1 MKLWGCRFESETAAD
16 LAGFQNSLSFD
27 QRLWRQD
34 IRASIAHA
42 RMLGNQG
49 IIPPEDAEKIILGL
63 ESIAVD
69 LETGRLAFPA
79 GEAAVQL
86 EDVHTA
92 IEGWLVE
99 RIGEAGK
106 RLHTARSR
114 NDQVQVDTRL
124 FLKDAIAGPDGVDAA
139 VVGLQ
144 RVLVQVAE
152 RDGELLMP
160 GYTHLQRAQPILLGH
175 HLLAYFW
182 MLQRDRERLADC
194 LRRADACP
202 LGSGALAGVPYPVD
216 REAVARELGFA
227 RITENSLDTVADR
240 DYLIEALADLAIIMM
255 HLSRLAEELVLW
267 SSAEFG
273 FVELADAYATGS
285 SIMPQKK
292 NPDGAEL
299 IRGKSGRVFG
309 QLVAL
314 LAVCK
319 GLPLAYNKDLQEDKE
334 ALFDG
339 LDTVRG
345 SLRVMASMLATSR
358 FRGERMEAAARDGFL
373 NATDL
378 ADYLVR
384 RGVPFRQ
391 AHGIVGQLVRYCLE
405 KGCRLEEL
413 SRDELARFAPEGA
426 VAEDVYAALDLRNV
440 IAARKSPGATGD
452 EPFRQQL
459 AAARRLLEDKAGG

>member
-1 MKLWGCRFESETAAD
+1 MKLWGGRFEGDTATD
-16 LAGFQNSLSFD
+16 LAGFQNSLPFD

-42 RMLGNQG
+42 RMLGKQG
-49 IIPPEDAEKIILGL
+49 IIPSEDAERIVRGL
-63 ESIAVD
+63 ESIAAD
-69 LETGRLAFPA
+69 LEAGRLTFPQ
-79 GEAAVQL
+79 GEAALGV

-124 FLKDAIAGPDGVDAA
+124 FLKDALAGPGGIDAA
-139 VVGLQ
+139 AIALQ
-144 RVLVQVAE
+144 RVLVELAE
-152 RDGELLMP
+152 RDGELVMP

-182 MLQRDRERLADC
+182 MFQRDRERLVDC
-194 LRRADACP
+194 LRRVDACP
-202 LGSGALAGVPYPVD
+202 LGSGALAGVSYPVD

-227 RITENSLDTVADR
+227 RLTENSIDAVADR
-240 DYLIEALADLAIIMM
+240 DYLIETLAALAIIMV

-273 FVELADAYATGS
+273 FIELDDAYTTGS

-309 QLVAL
+309 HLMAL
-314 LAVCK
+314 LTVCK

-334 ALFDG
+334 ALFDAI
-339 LDTVRG
+339 DTVRA
-345 SLRVMASMLATSR
+345 SLRLMTSMLATAR
-358 FRGERMEAAARDGFL
+358 FRGEKMAAAAREGFL

-384 RGVPFRQ
+384 RGVPFRE
-391 AHGIVGQLVRYCLE
+391 AHRIVGQVVRYCLE

-413 SRDELARFAPEGA
+413 SLEEFGRFVPAGA
-426 VAEDVYAALDLRNV
+426 VAADVYDALELHHV
-440 IAARKSPGATGD
+440 VAARNIPGGTGY
-452 EPFRQQL
+452 EPFRRQL
-459 AAARRLLEDKAGG
+459 AAARRLLNGEVG